1 MYRDQKTKRG
11 ESMNVKLLFEPVDR
25 FLTVCRIITSTII
38 VVVYIKMV
46 KIKNA
51 ISSKDR
57 TKTIFSFYFL

>member
-51 ISSKDR
+51 ISSKFR

>member
-1 MYRDQKTKRG
+1 
-11 ESMNVKLLFEPVDR
+11 MNVKLLFEPVDR